1 METIR
6 INRMQSDGISCISNS
21 RKQNYD
27 KATPKTNN
35 IKSLTSYEPDTLI
48 KYGNRFLSYCRTGDR
63 MYLYGIPSDTQ
74 LPLTLHARDNKG
86 NSALMLSVIHQHMDT
101 LLDILHS
108 LSDVSNSTISHSLT
122 HNYLNHLNQY
132 GHSAL
137 HLSLL
142 FRSKQMV
149 KALIEGGCDPLLTD
163 GKGQNVFHYIATH
176 NLIGFTG
183 VIHTSL
189 MTRHN
194 NNNNNKESKKR
205 IAREIELGLLSCRDN
220 EGMTP
225 VHIAIERHQQ
235 VSLVRELLSSEE
247 TALRQEEQAVSRVCQ
262 SDSLIEWRE
271 LGESLSVLTVKSQS
285 SVLHLAAATG
295 NAMLVECILFHLF
308 LTAGGHVFVNFQDGY
323 GNTALHLAVAINAL
337 ECVQTLLRYG
347 SYVDIPN
354 DEGDIPIDYS
364 ISNEM
369 NTLFVQQKQS
379 NCYIQQKS

>member
-1 METIR
+1 MKSSILKH
-6 INRMQSDGISCISNS
+6 NNHMQIEDKIFNSLRSEKPIEKSIISELI
-21 RKQNYD
+21 
-27 KATPKTNN
+27 
-35 IKSLTSYEPDTLI
+35 TSYEPDTLL
-48 KYGNRFLSYCRTGDR
+48 KYGNRFLSYCRTGNR

-74 LPLTLHARDNKG
+74 LSLTIHARDNKG

-108 LSDVSNSTISHSLT
+108 LSDVSNSTISHSPT

-163 GKGQNVFHYIATH
+163 GKGHNVFHYIATH
-176 NLIGFTG
+176 NLIGFSG

-194 NNNNNKESKKR
+194 NNNNNNNNKESRKK
-205 IAREIELGLLSCRDN
+205 IVREIELGLLSCRDN

-235 VSLVRELLSSEE
+235 VSLVRELLSPEE

-262 SDSLIEWRE
+262 SDSLTEWRE
-271 LGESLSVLTVKSQS
+271 LGESLSVLTGKSQS

-323 GNTALHLAVAINAL
+323 GNTALHLAVAMDAL

-354 DEGDIPIDYS
+354 DEGNIPNDYS

-369 NTLFVQQKQS
+369 NVLILV
-379 NCYIQQKS
+379 

>member
-1 METIR
+1 MRLKLNNSKTNE
-6 INRMQSDGISCISNS
+6 MLFDGIPTSCTPC
-21 RKQNYD
+21 KNYTIN
-27 KATPKTNN
+27 KIALKTSITP
-35 IKSLTSYEPDTLI
+35 SLTSYEPDTLL

-74 LPLTLHARDNKG
+74 LSLTLHARDNKG

-101 LLDILHS
+101 LLDIIHS
-108 LSDVSNSTISHSLT
+108 LSYVSNSTISHSST

-142 FRSKQMV
+142 FRSKQMAR
-149 KALIEGGCDPLLTD
+149 ALIEGGCDPLLTD

-194 NNNNNKESKKR
+194 NNNNKESRKR
-205 IAREIELGLLSCRDN
+205 IVREIELGLLSCRDN

-235 VSLVRELLSSEE
+235 ASLVRELLSPEE

-262 SDSLIEWRE
+262 SDSLTEWRE
-271 LGESLSVLTVKSQS
+271 LGESLSVLTGKSQS

-308 LTAGGHVFVNFQDGY
+308 LTAGGHVFVNLQDGY
-323 GNTALHLAVAINAL
+323 GNTALHLAVAMDAL

-354 DEGDIPIDYS
+354 EERDIPSDYS

-369 NTLFVQQKQS
+369 NTLLNS
-379 NCYIQQKS
+379 

>member
-1 METIR
+1 MCSSEKELIFE
-6 INRMQSDGISCISNS
+6 Q
-21 RKQNYD
+21 
-27 KATPKTNN
+27 
-35 IKSLTSYEPDTLI
+35 DTLM

-74 LPLTLHARDNKG
+74 LSHTLHARDNKG

-149 KALIEGGCDPLLTD
+149 RALIEGGCDPLLTD

-194 NNNNNKESKKR
+194 NNKESRKR
-205 IAREIELGLLSCRDN
+205 IVREIELGLLSCRDN

-235 VSLVRELLSSEE
+235 VSLVRELLSPEE

-271 LGESLSVLTVKSQS
+271 LGESLSVLTGKSQS

-323 GNTALHLAVAINAL
+323 GNTALHLAVAIDAL

-347 SYVDIPN
+347 SYVDTPN
-354 DEGDIPIDYS
+354 DEGNIPSDYS

-369 NTLFVQQKQS
+369 NVLIPV
-379 NCYIQQKS
+379 